1 MPRGIPWDD
10 LTLFREKK
18 VAVAL
23 INDAADLEIEP
34 RDFQKDAWN
43 IGKRGA
49 FGLVVRLS
57 ERYGIIVFS
66 SIDFYMFLPFSL
78 FKDGDL
84 EEKPNN

>member
-49 FGLVVRLS
+49 FGLVVRYQ
-57 ERYGIIVFS
+57 RYEIIVFS
-66 SIDFYMFLPFSL
+66 SIGHFLHSRMEILKRNRITDHFIT
-78 FKDGDL
+78 
-84 EEKPNN
+84 